1 MNPDMS
7 DILMMN
13 SKFYGEY
20 YCKSVKDFFNEGDL
34 VTVYS
39 HYSYRLFTLGHNK
52 KIFRVHYTDFGTIFF
67 TKEEWRN
74 KKINQLL
81 LKK

>member
-1 MNPDMS
+1 MEWLD
-7 DILMMN
+7 DLVKLN

-20 YCKSVKDFFNEGDL
+20 YCKKVKDFFEEGDL

-39 HYSYRLFTLGHNK
+39 HYSYRLYTVNK
-52 KIFRVHYTDFGTIFF
+52 QNRIFRIHHVDFGTIFF

-74 KKINQLL
+74 KKINKI
-81 LKK
+81 LK

>member
-1 MNPDMS
+1 MEWLD
-7 DILMMN
+7 DLVKLN

-20 YCKSVKDFFNEGDL
+20 YCKKVKDFFEEGDL

-39 HYSYRLFTLGHNK
+39 HYSYRLYTVNK
-52 KIFRVHYTDFGTIFF
+52 QNRIFRIHYVDFGTIFF

-74 KKINQLL
+74 KKINKI
-81 LKK
+81 LK